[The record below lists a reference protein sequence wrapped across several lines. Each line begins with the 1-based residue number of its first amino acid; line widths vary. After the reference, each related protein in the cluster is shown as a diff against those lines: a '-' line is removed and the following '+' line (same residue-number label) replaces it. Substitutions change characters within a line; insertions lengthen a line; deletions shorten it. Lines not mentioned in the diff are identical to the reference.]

1 MQRLGTK
8 MELKNFYR
16 TLVAL
21 VIPMALQNLINVA
34 VNAADVLMLGMVG
47 ETAISSAS
55 LAGQVYFVMTM
66 FFLGLT
72 SGASVL
78 TAQYLGKGDK
88 EKVEQI
94 LCIALRYGILI
105 AAVFLVAS
113 AFFPEQLMQ
122 IFSNEEDVIKEGARY
137 LRIVSAAYIPVSIT
151 MVYLNV
157 MRSVGRVIIS
167 TAVYLVSLIVNVL
180 LNAVFIFGMWGAP
193 RMGTAGAALA
203 TVLARYAEFIIV
215 MVYAFVYNKEVRIR
229 FKNFIRVDKLL
240 NKDFLKFAL
249 PVTFNELA
257 WGLGTSTISAIIGH
271 LGKEAVSAD
280 SVVATIRQL
289 TMVITLGVANAAAI
303 MIGRAIGEGRP
314 ENAKAYSKRFIKITI
329 LMGIIGG
336 TFMLVMSPVVPEI
349 MSLGAEA
356 EGYLSLMMKIM
367 SYFVFCQ
374 GLDTLLIVGI
384 FRAGGDTNFGLTMDI
399 STLWFF
405 AIPMGAM
412 AAFWWNLP
420 VWAVFLFLYSDE
432 LIKIGFIIH
441 HYLKYKWIKN
451 VTR

>member
-1 MQRLGTK
+1 MQKIGSK
-8 MELKNFYR
+8 IEIKSFYR

-21 VIPMALQNLINVA
+21 VVPMALQNLINVA
-34 VNAADVLMLGMVG
+34 VNAADVLMLGRLG

-78 TAQYLGKGDK
+78 TAQYLGKGQKDK
-88 EKVEQI
+88 IEQI

-105 AAVFLVAS
+105 AAVFLFAS
-113 AFFPEQLMQ
+113 VFFPEQLMH

-167 TAVYLVSLIVNVL
+167 TSVYLVSLIVNVA
-180 LNAVFIFGMWGAP
+180 LNAVFIFGMCGAP

-215 MVYAFVYNKEVRIR
+215 MVYAFAYNKEIRIK
-229 FKNFIRVDKLL
+229 FKNFIRVDRIL

-257 WGLGTSTISAIIGH
+257 WGLGTSTISAVIGH

-303 MIGRAIGEGRP
+303 MIGKTIGEGKP
-314 ENAKAYSKRFIKITI
+314 ENAKTYSKRFVKITVF
-329 LMGIIGG
+329 MGILAGI
-336 TFMLVMSPVVPEI
+336 FMLVMSPIVPKF
-349 MSLGAEA
+349 MSLGTEA

-374 GLDTLLIVGI
+374 GLDTLLIVGV

-405 AIPMGAM
+405 AIPFGAM

-420 VWAVFLFLYSDE
+420 VWAVFAFLYSDE

-441 HYLKYKWIKN
+441 HYRKYKWIKS